1 MPPAASRS
9 RRQTAASSSSWPTW
23 GKASMFEVPISSEDA
38 QPVCGM
44 KVSRDVEGFA
54 IASVLRRPISSMS
67 KTSSATDVSIN
78 VGQSSDSSPSSA
90 SSA

>member
-1 MPPAASRS
+1 
-9 RRQTAASSSSWPTW
+9 
-23 GKASMFEVPISSEDA
+23 MFEVPISSENA

-44 KVSRDVEGFA
+44 KVSIDVEGFA

-67 KTSSATDVSIN
+67 KTSATDVSIN
-78 VGQSSDSSPSSA
+78 VGESSDSSPSSA

>member
-1 MPPAASRS
+1 
-9 RRQTAASSSSWPTW
+9 
-23 GKASMFEVPISSEDA
+23 MFEVPISSEDA
-38 QPVCGM
+38 QHVCGM
-44 KVSRDVEGFA
+44 NVSRDVEGLA

-78 VGQSSDSSPSSA
+78 VGESSDSSPSSA